1 MRTVRARSAALGA
14 AFGLVLCGM
23 AAGAAADPVTTVDP
37 PPAPV
42 ASGVWVGTLPGPAKV
57 KQDGVEL
64 KTRGDATVRSF
75 TLTYPVGSD
84 SGWHAHP
91 GIVIAVVQSGT
102 VLRQAGCKIETFT
115 AGDSFTEVGPHD
127 VKNAGT
133 EQAVLSITQI
143 FPLGDPPRVPADPPD
158 CRPHHHR

>member
-1 MRTVRARSAALGA
+1 V
-14 AFGLVLCGM
+14 AFGLLLCGV
-23 AAGAAADPVTTVDP
+23 AAGAAADPASTVDP

-42 ASGVWVGTLPGPAKV
+42 ASGVWAGTLPGPATA
-57 KQDGVEL
+57 KQDGVSL
-64 KTRGDATVRSF
+64 RTRGDTTVRSF
-75 TLTYPVGSD
+75 TLTYPAGSD

-102 VLRQAGCKIETFT
+102 VERQVGCEIETFS

-127 VKNAGT
+127 VKNVGRVP
-133 EQAVLSITQI
+133 AVLSITQI
-143 FPLGDPPRVPADPPD
+143 FPLGDPPRLPADPPV